1 MFRLENNVPS
11 TYVENSR
18 DFQLLLRLYDSVF
31 TGVRFDENTIPNILD
46 PRLIN
51 DRMLDLYATKVGFF
65 TNTIIDS
72 KILREILQTF
82 PYAIKNKGNKK
93 GIEQAVYTILKTER
107 NYSTPQIIVDNE
119 KYSITIYTS
128 KEIKNKKALEAFLE
142 YIIPIGYTYSI
153 EQYVSSEYMDK
164 FKNNSNISTLINPTI
179 STSTIFNSRNTLFVP
194 GADGVIND
202 LPLNTLSSV
211 DMMQVIGSEN
221 YSSSHTFIDGSDID
235 SGNNLDDIILPK
247 NGSAYN
253 AQGTQITQ
261 NTNYISQT
269 EQKEIDEE
277 NNNG

>member
-31 TGVRFDENTIPNILD
+31 TGVRFDESTIPNILD

-107 NYSTPQIIVDNE
+107 NYSIPQIIVDNE

-153 EQYVSSEYMDK
+153 EQYISNEYVDR
-164 FKNNSNISTLINPTI
+164 FKNSSNISTLTNPTI
-179 STSTIFNSRNTLFVP
+179 STSTIFNNRNTLFVP
-194 GADGVIND
+194 GADGVIDD

-221 YSSSHTFIDGSDID
+221 YLSSGTFIDGNDID
-235 SGNNLDDIILPK
+235 SGNNLDNIILPE
-247 NGSAYN
+247 NGNTYN
-253 AQGTQITQ
+253 AQGIQITQ
-261 NTNYISQT
+261 NTNYINQT

>member
-11 TYVENSR
+11 TYIENSR
-18 DFQLLLRLYDSVF
+18 DFQLLVRLYDSVF

-107 NYSTPQIIVDNE
+107 NYSIPQIVIDNDN
-119 KYSITIYTS
+119 YSITIYTS

-153 EQYVSSEYMDK
+153 EQFISSEYMDK
-164 FKNNSNISTLINPTI
+164 FKDRSVVSTVSNPSI
-179 STSTIFNSRNTLFVP
+179 STSTIFNNRNTLFVP
-194 GADGVIND
+194 GADGVVND

-211 DMMQVIGSEN
+211 DMMQVISNEN
-221 YSSSHTFIDGSDID
+221 YLSSHNYIDGTNID
-235 SGNNLDDIILPK
+235 SGNNLDEIVLPETG
-247 NGSAYN
+247 NIYDAEGN
-253 AQGTQITQ
+253 LITQ
-261 NTNYISQT
+261 NMTYVSQT
-269 EQKEIDEE
+269 EKDETE
-277 NNNG
+277 